1 MQIRATSCA
10 QWTLLTYVQRNNK
23 STTLIDDVFSKRMDS
38 NTQLWVGFKR
48 IWLMFKVTLLCGSI
62 VNSRFIYCS
71 SIEFNWLGIVSR
83 LRFIVLGFAMLCMI
97 RKRRLSKWRQIKMC
111 FVFMLICPNNLI
123 NMASMSLSFLL
134 PNMTS
139 HRQTHSKDKSAKLKK
154 QS

>member
-1 MQIRATSCA
+1 MLISPTSLANMATMSLFGASTWPSWRHMQTHDLGRYDLKQKNQDALRNTKTMVILCA
-10 QWTLLTYVQRNNK
+10 NLLY
-23 STTLIDDVFSKRMDS
+23 LDDF
-38 NTQLWVGFKR
+38 
-48 IWLMFKVTLLCGSI
+48 SI
-62 VNSRFIYCS
+62 VS
-71 SIEFNWLGIVSR
+71 SIEFNWLGVVLR
-83 LRFIVLGFAMLCMI
+83 LRFNVLGFVMLLMI

-111 FVFMLICPNNLI
+111 FVFSLICPNNLI